1 MTNQELT
8 AKVIRKDSTFDE
20 VCKGDLIEIVG
31 ISDEDQ
37 DDKGLVLKKSSGDRL
52 NLVMIRSGPRIE
64 FHDYKITS
72 QGVERGVCR
81 LIYGF
86 GSSAYD
92 SYDKML
98 KEAGL

>member
-8 AKVIRKDSTFDE
+8 EKVIRKDSKFDD
-20 VCKGDLIEIVG
+20 VCKGDLIEIIG

-37 DDKGLVLKKSSGDRL
+37 DDKGLVLQRGSGDRL
-52 NLVMIRSGPRIE
+52 DLVMVRNGPMIE

-92 SYDKML
+92 LYDKKL
-98 KEAGL
+98 RE